1 MHPKVL
7 SKEAWRTVRQL
18 VAEGVI
24 DTWALAGGT
33 GLALQLGHRY
43 SEDLDFFR
51 DEAFDVDA
59 AIGRLAR
66 IGKVQ
71 VQSRTEDT
79 LHVLLDGLRLSFLR
93 AQAPLLFP
101 GIAYRGL
108 KLADPRDI
116 AVMKMIAIGGRG
128 SRKDFIDLYFILQG
142 GSSIEDILGLVRHR
156 FTNVDYNEYHLL
168 KSLVWFEAADLE
180 PMPVMIRELQWT
192 SVKKKIS
199 DAVRV
204 ISGS

>member
-18 VAEGVI
+18 VGEGVV
-24 DTWALAGGT
+24 DTWTLAGGT

-71 VQSRTEDT
+71 VQSRTEDS

-93 AQAPLLFP
+93 A
-101 GIAYRGL
+101 
-108 KLADPRDI
+108 
-116 AVMKMIAIGGRG
+116 
-128 SRKDFIDLYFILQG
+128 
-142 GSSIEDILGLVRHR
+142 
-156 FTNVDYNEYHLL
+156 
-168 KSLVWFEAADLE
+168 
-180 PMPVMIRELQWT
+180 
-192 SVKKKIS
+192 
-199 DAVRV
+199 
-204 ISGS
+204 